1 MSKSK
6 SKQQEALQFLD
17 DLDNLAPPEAAG
29 APPPSSAQPG
39 STQPGSTEGEA
50 EVFAFIDEIT
60 QKSSEPPRPSV
71 HIDRPLSRA
80 GTPTVRKST
89 ERVKVGTPTPLLPG
103 SVPLSRTESSSSRVS
118 VGPSSRQDASPQA
131 QEAQT
136 PASAPLSSGGG
147 WGWGSVWST
156 ASTALQQARTV
167 VDEQVK
173 NLPKNEQARKWGEGV
188 LEYAKNAQLDK
199 LGQDFKRVG
208 LSTLTDILNV
218 VAPPISE
225 HEVIQVWLSHDM
237 QGYAGIE
244 SLVYRALS
252 RIMEQV
258 EGGDLVVNRG
268 DEARTKDAVDG
279 KRDLN
284 AVEGYDAALKLSQAN
299 LEELIK
305 RNVKPEQPP
314 ASTTQNPTT
323 YSYVYLR
330 VQPFSTT
337 YALPQISSGT
347 ETPASSSSTT
357 QSSLHFLISLSDP
370 HHNLIHSTVT
380 QSVPAKWL
388 DVWDEYDW
396 VEDLVVE
403 AIRIGVEVVGQE
415 YIGQRMGW
423 DGKKEKQPA
432 VEQEPA
438 AEKAAS

>member
-1 MSKSK
+1 MSAKSK

-17 DLDNLAPPEAAG
+17 DLDNLAPPPADTAASAG
-29 APPPSSAQPG
+29 PTAQP
-39 STQPGSTEGEA
+39 PTEGEA

-60 QKSSEPPRPSV
+60 QKSSEPPRSV

-103 SVPLSRTESSSSRVS
+103 SVPLSRTDSSSSRVS
-118 VGPSSRQDASPQA
+118 VASTKQPESLRQDAQ
-131 QEAQT
+131 
-136 PASAPLSSGGG
+136 PASGAGSGG

-156 ASTALQQARTV
+156 ASTALQQAKSV

-188 LEYAKNAQLDK
+188 LEYAKAAQLDK
-199 LGQDFKRVG
+199 LSQDFKRVG

-225 HEVIQVWLSHDM
+225 HEVIKVWLSHDM
-237 QGYAGIE
+237 QGYEGVE
-244 SLVYRALS
+244 TLTYRALS

-268 DEARTKDAVDG
+268 DASRPKDTADT

-284 AVEGYDAALKLSQAN
+284 AVEGYEAALKLAQAN
-299 LEELIK
+299 MEELMK
-305 RNVKPEQPP
+305 RNEKPEQAPSSS
-314 ASTTQNPTT
+314 AQNPTT

-330 VQPFSTT
+330 VQPFTTT
-337 YALPQISSGT
+337 YALPQLHADGEVSAAS
-347 ETPASSSSTT
+347 TPTS
-357 QSSLHFLISLSDP
+357 QSSLQFLICLSDP
-370 HHNLIHSTVT
+370 HHNMIHSTVS
-380 QSVPAKWL
+380 QSVPTKWL
-388 DVWDEYDW
+388 DLWDEYDW

-403 AIRIGVEVVGQE
+403 AIRIGVEVIGQE
-415 YIGQRMGW
+415 YIGSRMGW
-423 DGKKEKQPA
+423 DKKASGKEGSEHGSVNEKD
-432 VEQEPA
+432 
-438 AEKAAS
+438 AS

>member
-1 MSKSK
+1 MSAKSK

-17 DLDNLAPPEAAG
+17 DLDNLAPPPAD
-29 APPPSSAQPG
+29 APTTTTAPA
-39 STQPGSTEGEA
+39 TQPGTEGEA

-60 QKSSEPPRPSV
+60 QKSSEPPRSTA

-103 SVPLSRTESSSSRVS
+103 SVPLSRTESADSRVS
-118 VGPSSRQDASPQA
+118 VASTKQTEPQRQESQPAAPSS
-131 QEAQT
+131 
-136 PASAPLSSGGG
+136 SSGG

-156 ASTALQQARTV
+156 ASSALQQAKSV

-188 LEYAKNAQLDK
+188 LEYAKAAQLDK
-199 LGQDFKRVG
+199 LSQDFKRVG

-237 QGYAGIE
+237 QGYEGIE

-268 DEARTKDAVDG
+268 DESRPKDAADT

-284 AVEGYDAALKLSQAN
+284 AVDGYDAALKLAQAN
-299 LEELIK
+299 LEELMK
-305 RNVKPEQPP
+305 RNAKPEQTPSSS
-314 ASTTQNPTT
+314 AQNPTT

-330 VQPFSTT
+330 VQPYTTT
-337 YALPQISSGT
+337 YALPQLVADNEAAAAPGSN
-347 ETPASSSSTT
+347 T
-357 QSSLHFLISLSDP
+357 QSSLQFLICLSDP
-370 HHNLIHSTVT
+370 QHNMIHSTVT
-380 QSVPAKWL
+380 QSVPTKWL
-388 DVWDEYDW
+388 ELWDEYDW

-403 AIRIGVEVVGQE
+403 AIRIGVEVIGQE
-415 YIGQRMGW
+415 YIGSRMGW
-423 DGKKEKQPA
+423 DKKASEK
-432 VEQEPA
+432 EGSEEDSTD
-438 AEKAAS
+438 EKGAS